1 MPAQNNK
8 VMTATKRVELE
19 PWHACYFGSGDSASE
34 GEGEITCDTLGT
46 AVESDTLGTA
56 VESDT
61 LGIAVESKGE
71 GALSCTEQRYK
82 SVIEESAAEFVC
94 PIMHELPMD
103 PVMAEDGHVYERKA
117 IEEWFACGNGKSPI
131 TNSAMGS
138 RVLPAV
144 QVKNMIV
151 SMVKSGV
158 LSGKTV
164 DEWQQRLNDEGQVGS
179 GRAGLPST
187 RQEHA
192 LALIF

>member
-117 IEEWFACGNGKSPI
+117 IEEWFACGNGKSPV